1 MPSRSTVAALAAGAA
16 LPALANAGLKA
27 KIRYDTRKM
36 MGGDIKPLLF
46 NYAQDATLKFP
57 GESSWGRTYQGKDE
71 IAGFLQRF
79 LDAGIRGEI
88 EEIVVNGPPWSQTA
102 AIRFN
107 DVAKD
112 AAGRVVYENRAVIMA
127 TIAWGRITREEVYE
141 DTEKAAAF
149 DVYLEGAEEA
159 LGV

>member
-1 MPSRSTVAALAAGAA
+1 MPSRTTLVTLAAGAA

-27 KIRYDTRKM
+27 KIRYDTRAM
-36 MGGDIKPLLF
+36 MGGDVKPLLF
-46 NYAQDATLKFP
+46 NYARDATLTFP
-57 GESSWGRTYQGKDE
+57 GNSSWGRTYRGKDE

-79 LDAGIRGEI
+79 LDSGIRGEI
-88 EEIVVNGPPWSQTA
+88 EEIVVNGPPWRQTV

-112 AAGRVVYENRAVIMA
+112 PEGRVVYENRAVIVA
-127 TIAWGRITREEVYE
+127 ELAWFRIRREEVYE

-149 DVYLEGAEEA
+149 DAYMEGVEA
-159 LGV
+159 VPA